1 MVSAAAVN
9 VLIKEA
15 AAANYDHTVNNRQQL
30 ICLVAETSRGI
41 REQIN

>member
-1 MVSAAAVN
+1 MDSVAAVN

-15 AAANYDHTVNNRQQL
+15 AAANYDYTVNNQQQL